1 MFPPSDFLRSTCTL
15 ARNDSDERL
24 FDMAATWVTTFLHAI
39 FGLAPTQL
47 LECKESEHE
56 R

>member
-1 MFPPSDFLRSTCTL
+1 MFPPNAFLRSTCGL

-39 FGLAPTQL
+39 FGLAPTQVL
-47 LECKESEHE
+47 KRKESEHE